1 MPTSSRKRMDFMS
14 LYSSARGYIDRL
26 MLGENLR
33 AKTTRGAA
41 LLGSASLGEQASR
54 FARNMLLTRLLA
66 PSAFGTM
73 AIVMSSASVIGSLT
87 DVGLRVS
94 VIRNP
99 RGREPAYLNAAWWL
113 AMGRSSGVYAICF
126 VIAPWVARFYGN
138 LELCALLRV
147 TLLSVLLEGAMS
159 PRSCL
164 PQKEMKFGRW
174 AAISNGGAVCGVI
187 LTVILSFVL
196 RDVWALAIGYF
207 SENVFRCLLSY
218 ILCPGLPSLGW
229 DRHAA
234 RDLLSYSR
242 GAYGLSFL
250 NLIFTRTDI
259 FVLAKLCSPTALGLY
274 AMAVY
279 LVQTPTGFI
288 QNMVGST
295 LVPAFAHVQEDQQ
308 RINRV
313 LLEATSWLIVLGLP
327 VVVVIWM
334 CAPSILR
341 VTYGV
346 RYLKSAGPLA
356 IASTVAFVSILNGVI
371 TDAFSALGRPAL
383 HRRAVAASAV
393 IMIVAIYPACKML
406 GVAGAQ
412 FAALAAIGASY
423 FLQIMRIRSLTGLNL
438 ARYGTAFLRAG
449 LVCAALLCGG
459 LCIRFLR
466 LAENSALQLAF
477 GLCALFACL
486 WHLCTSGPANQE
498 GCLSREGSLCWQA
511 RRSGSVVER
520 PGFEPGP

>member
-1 MPTSSRKRMDFMS
+1 MDFAR
-14 LYSSARGYIDRL
+14 LYSSVRGYIDRFV
-26 MLGENLR
+26 LGENLR
-33 AKTTRGAA
+33 AKTTRGAV
-41 LLGSASLGEQASR
+41 LLGGASLGEQASR
-54 FARNMLLTRLLA
+54 FARNMLLARLLA

-73 AIVMSSASVIGSLT
+73 AIVMSSASIVGSLT

-113 AMGRSSGVYAICF
+113 AMGRSLGVYAICF
-126 VIAPWVARFYGN
+126 IMAPFVARFYGN
-138 LELCALLRV
+138 FELRGLLRV
-147 TLLSVLLEGAMS
+147 ALLSALLEGAMS

-196 RDVWALAIGYF
+196 PDVWALAIGYC
-207 SENVFRCLLSY
+207 SENAFRCLLSY

-229 DRHAA
+229 DRAAA

-259 FVLAKLCSPTALGLY
+259 FVLAKLYSPTALGLY
-274 AMAVY
+274 TMAVY

-295 LVPAFAHVQEDQQ
+295 LLPAFAHVQEDHQ
-308 RINRV
+308 RVNRV

-327 VVVVIWM
+327 VVVVIWLY
-334 CAPSILR
+334 APFLLK
-341 VTYGV
+341 VTYGA

-356 IASTVAFVSILNGVI
+356 VASAVAFLSVLNGVI
-371 TDAFSALGRPAL
+371 TDAFSAMGRPAL

-393 IMIVAIYPACKML
+393 VMIVAIYPACKIWG
-406 GVAGAQ
+406 GVGAQ
-412 FAALAAIGASY
+412 IAALVAIGASY
-423 FLQIMRIRSLTGLNL
+423 FFQIMRIRGLTGLDL
-438 ARYGTAFLRAG
+438 ARYGKAFVLAG
-449 LVCAALLCGG
+449 LVSAALLFGG
-459 LCIRFLR
+459 LGIRFLG
-466 LAENSALQLAF
+466 LVEGNTAQIAL
-477 GLCALFACL
+477 GLCVFLLAYGICI
-486 WHLCTSGPANQE
+486 PAV
-498 GCLSREGSLCWQA
+498 LRVREDA
-511 RRSGSVVER
+511 
-520 PGFEPGP
+520 

>member
-1 MPTSSRKRMDFMS
+1 
-14 LYSSARGYIDRL
+14 

-41 LLGSASLGEQASR
+41 LMGSASLAEQASR

-73 AIVMSSASVIGSLT
+73 AIVLSSASIVGSLT

-113 AMGRSSGVYAICF
+113 GMGRGLGVYAICF
-126 VIAPWVARFYGN
+126 VMAPWVARFYGN
-138 LELCALLRV
+138 LDLSALLRV
-147 TLLSVLLEGAMS
+147 ALLSAVLEGAMS

-196 RDVWALAIGYF
+196 RDVWALAIGYCG
-207 SENVFRCLLSY
+207 EYVLKCLLSY
-218 ILCPGLPSLGW
+218 ILCPGLPSFRL
-229 DRHAA
+229 DRDAA

-259 FVLAKLCSPTALGLY
+259 FVLGKLYSPTALGLY
-274 AMAVY
+274 TMAIY

-295 LVPAFAHVQEDQQ
+295 LVPAFAHVQEDHQ
-308 RINRV
+308 RLNRV

-327 VVVVIWM
+327 GVVVIWLY
-334 CAPSILR
+334 APSLLR

-356 IASTVAFVSILNGVI
+356 VASAVACLSILNGVI
-371 TDAFSALGRPAL
+371 TDAFSAMGRPAL

-393 IMIVAIYPACKML
+393 IMIVAIYPACKIL
-406 GVAGAQ
+406 GVVGGQ
-412 FAALAAIGASY
+412 IAALVAIGASY
-423 FLQIMRIRSLTGLNL
+423 LLQIMRIRGLTGLDL
-438 ARYGTAFLRAG
+438 TRYGTAFVRAG
-449 LVCAALLCGG
+449 VVSAALLCGG
-459 LCIRFLR
+459 LGIRFLG
-466 LAENSALQLAF
+466 LAEGKTAQIAL
-477 GLCALFACL
+477 GLCVFFIAYGICVPPLL
-486 WHLCTSGPANQE
+486 RIKESI
-498 GCLSREGSLCWQA
+498 
-511 RRSGSVVER
+511 
-520 PGFEPGP
+520 

>member
-1 MPTSSRKRMDFMS
+1 MMPTSSPKRMDFTG
-14 LYSSARGYIDRL
+14 LYFSAKGFIGRL

-33 AKTTRGAA
+33 AKATRGAA

-54 FARNMLLTRLLA
+54 FARNMLLARILA

-87 DVGLRVS
+87 DVGLRAS

-113 AMGRSSGVYAICF
+113 AMGRSLGVYAVCF

-138 LELCALLRV
+138 LELSALLRV
-147 TLLSVLLEGAMS
+147 ALLSALLEGAMS

-196 RDVWALAIGYF
+196 RDVWALAIGYC

-218 ILCPGLPSLGW
+218 ILCPGLPTFGW
-229 DRHAA
+229 DRDAA

-250 NLIFTRTDI
+250 NLIFTRTDV
-259 FVLAKLCSPTALGLY
+259 FVLGKLYSPYALGLY
-274 AMAVY
+274 VMAVY

-295 LVPAFAHVQEDQQ
+295 LLPAFAHVQDDHR

-313 LLEATSWLIVLGLP
+313 LIEATSWLIALGLP
-327 VVVVIWM
+327 AVVAIWL
-334 CAPSILR
+334 CAPSLLS
-341 VTYGV
+341 VTYGA

-356 IASTVAFVSILNGVI
+356 VASAVAAISIVNGVI

-393 IMIVAIYPACKML
+393 IMIVGIYPACKL
-406 GVAGAQ
+406 FGLVGAQ
-412 FAALAAIGASY
+412 IASLVAIGTSY
-423 FLQIMRIRSLTGLNL
+423 ILQIMRIRSLTGLRL
-438 ARYGTAFLRAG
+438 VRYWSAFARAG
-449 LVCAALLCGG
+449 LVCATLLCGG
-459 LCIRFLR
+459 LFIRFLP
-466 LAENSALQLAF
+466 LAKGNVLQIAL
-477 GLCALFACL
+477 GLCTFLLAYSICI
-486 WHLCTSGPANQE
+486 PAV
-498 GCLSREGSLCWQA
+498 LRMKKDA
-511 RRSGSVVER
+511 
-520 PGFEPGP
+520 

>member
-1 MPTSSRKRMDFMS
+1 MTPASSRKRMDFTR
-14 LYSSARGYIDRL
+14 LYSSVRRYIDRL

-33 AKTTRGAA
+33 AKTTRGAV
-41 LLGSASLGEQASR
+41 LLGGASLGEQASR
-54 FARNMLLTRLLA
+54 FARNMLLARLLA

-73 AIVMSSASVIGSLT
+73 AIVMSSASIVGSLT

-99 RGREPAYLNAAWWL
+99 RGREPAYLNAGWWL
-113 AMGRSSGVYAICF
+113 AMGRSIGVYAICF

-147 TLLSVLLEGAMS
+147 ALLSALLEGAMS

-174 AAISNGGAVCGVI
+174 AAITNGGAVCGVI

-196 RDVWALAIGYF
+196 PDVWALAIGYC
-207 SENVFRCLLSY
+207 SENAFRCLLSY
-218 ILCPGLPSLGW
+218 ILCPGLPRFGW
-229 DRHAA
+229 DRDAA
-234 RDLLSYSR
+234 RDLLSYSK

-259 FVLAKLCSPTALGLY
+259 FVLAKLYSPTALGLY
-274 AMAVY
+274 TMAVY

-295 LVPAFAHVQEDQQ
+295 LVPAFAHVQEDHQ

-313 LLEATSWLIVLGLP
+313 MLEATSWLIVLGLP
-327 VVVVIWM
+327 VVVVIWLY
-334 CAPSILR
+334 APFLLR

-346 RYLKSAGPLA
+346 RYLKSAGPL
-356 IASTVAFVSILNGVI
+356 IVASAVAFISILNGVI
-371 TDAFSALGRPAL
+371 TDVFSALGRPAL

-393 IMIVAIYPACKML
+393 IMIVAIYPACKIF
-406 GVAGAQ
+406 GVVGAQ
-412 FAALAAIGASY
+412 IAALVAIGASY
-423 FLQIMRIRSLTGLNL
+423 FFQIMRIRALTGLNL
-438 ARYGTAFLRAG
+438 ARYGTAFVHAG
-449 LVCAALLCGG
+449 LVCAAFLCGG

-466 LAENSALQLAF
+466 IVEGNAAQMAF
-477 GLCALFACL
+477 GLCAFLLAYGICV
-486 WHLCTSGPANQE
+486 PAVLRIKE
-498 GCLSREGSLCWQA
+498 DA
-511 RRSGSVVER
+511 
-520 PGFEPGP
+520 

>member
-1 MPTSSRKRMDFMS
+1 MDFAG
-14 LYSSARGYIDRL
+14 LYSRVRGYIDRL
-26 MLGENLR
+26 MLGDNLR

-73 AIVMSSASVIGSLT
+73 AIVMSSASIVGSLT

-94 VIRNP
+94 VVRNP

-113 AMGRSSGVYAICF
+113 AMGRSLGVYAIIF
-126 VIAPWVARFYGN
+126 VMSPLVARFYGN
-138 LELCALLRV
+138 VELSALLRV
-147 TLLSVLLEGAMS
+147 ALLGALLEGAMS

-164 PQKEMKFGRW
+164 PQKDMKFGRW

-187 LTVILSFVL
+187 LTVILSFIIP
-196 RDVWALAIGYF
+196 DVWALAIGYC
-207 SENVFRCLLSY
+207 SENAFRCLLSY
-218 ILCPGLPSLGW
+218 ILCPGLPSFGW
-229 DRHAA
+229 DKAAA

-259 FVLAKLCSPTALGLY
+259 FVLAKLYSPTALGLY
-274 AMAVY
+274 TMAVY

-295 LVPAFAHVQEDQQ
+295 LLPAFAHVQEDHK
-308 RINRV
+308 RLNRV

-327 VVVVIWM
+327 VVIVIWLY
-334 CAPSILR
+334 APSLLR
-341 VTYGV
+341 LTYGA
-346 RYLKSAGPLA
+346 RYMKSAGPLV
-356 IASTVAFVSILNGVI
+356 VAAAVALLSVLNGVI

-393 IMIVAIYPACKML
+393 IMIVAIYPASKML
-406 GVAGAQ
+406 GAVGAQ
-412 FAALAAIGASY
+412 IAALLAIGTSCV
-423 FLQIMRIRSLTGLNL
+423 LQVTRIRALTDLDL
-438 ARYGTAFLRAG
+438 AQYGMAFVRVG
-449 LVCAALLCGG
+449 LVCAAILCGG
-459 LCIRFLR
+459 LGIRYLG
-466 LAENSALQLAF
+466 LAEGITAQIVL
-477 GLCALFACL
+477 GLCAFLLAYGICV
-486 WHLCTSGPANQE
+486 PAV
-498 GCLSREGSLCWQA
+498 LRLKGST
-511 RRSGSVVER
+511 
-520 PGFEPGP
+520 

>member
-1 MPTSSRKRMDFMS
+1 MTPTSSWKRMGFTR
-14 LYSSARGYIDRL
+14 LYSPVKGYIDRL
-26 MLGENLR
+26 VLGENLR

-41 LLGSASLGEQASR
+41 LLGGASLGEQASR
-54 FARNMLLTRLLA
+54 FARNMLLARLLA

-73 AIVMSSASVIGSLT
+73 AIVMSFSSIVGSLS

-113 AMGRSSGVYAICF
+113 AMGRSLGVYAICF
-126 VIAPWVARFYGN
+126 LAAPWVARFYGN
-138 LELCALLRV
+138 IEVSALLRV
-147 TLLSVLLEGAMS
+147 ALLSALLEGAMS

-174 AAISNGGAVCGVI
+174 ATISNGGAICGVI
-187 LTVILSFVL
+187 LTVILSFIL
-196 RDVWALAIGYF
+196 PDVWALAIGYC
-207 SENVFRCLLSY
+207 SENAFRCLLSY
-218 ILCPGLPSLGW
+218 ILCPGLPSFGW
-229 DRHAA
+229 NRSAA

-274 AMAVY
+274 TMAVY

-295 LVPAFAHVQEDQQ
+295 LVPAFAHVQEDHQ

-313 LLEATSWLIVLGLP
+313 ILEATSWLIVLGLP
-327 VVVVIWM
+327 AVVVIWLY
-334 CAPSILR
+334 APSLLR
-341 VTYGV
+341 VTYGI
-346 RYLKSAGPLA
+346 RYLRSAGPLA
-356 IASTVAFVSILNGVI
+356 VASAVAFISILNGVI
-371 TDAFSALGRPAL
+371 TDAFSAMGRPAL

-393 IMIVAIYPACKML
+393 VMIVAIYPACKML
-406 GVAGAQ
+406 GVIGAQ
-412 FAALAAIGASY
+412 IAALVAIGTSY
-423 FLQIMRIRSLTGLNL
+423 LLQVIRIRALTGLGL
-438 ARYGTAFLRAG
+438 AQYGAAFVRAG

-459 LCIRFLR
+459 FCIRLLG
-466 LAENSALQLAF
+466 LAEGNAAQIAL
-477 GLCALFACL
+477 GLCALLLAYGICI
-486 WHLCTSGPANQE
+486 PAVLRIKQE
-498 GCLSREGSLCWQA
+498 A
-511 RRSGSVVER
+511 
-520 PGFEPGP
+520 

>member
-1 MPTSSRKRMDFMS
+1 MDIAR
-14 LYSSARGYIDRL
+14 LYSRVREYVDQLLRGD
-26 MLGENLR
+26 NLR

-73 AIVMSSASVIGSLT
+73 AIVMSSASIVGSLT

-99 RGREPAYLNAAWWL
+99 KGREPAYLNAAWWL
-113 AMGRSSGVYAICF
+113 AMGRSLGVYVIIF
-126 VIAPWVARFYGN
+126 VMAPFVARFYGN
-138 LELCALLRV
+138 VELSALLRV
-147 TLLSVLLEGAMS
+147 ALLGALLEGAMS

-164 PQKEMKFGRW
+164 PQKDMKFGRW

-187 LTVILSFVL
+187 LTVILSFIIP
-196 RDVWALAIGYF
+196 DVWALAIGYC
-207 SENVFRCLLSY
+207 SENAFRCLLSY
-218 ILCPGLPSLGW
+218 ILCPGLPSFGW
-229 DRHAA
+229 DRAAA

-259 FVLAKLCSPTALGLY
+259 FVLAKLYSPTALGLY
-274 AMAVY
+274 TMAVY

-295 LVPAFAHVQEDQQ
+295 LVPAFAHVQEDH
-308 RINRV
+308 RRVNRV

-327 VVVVIWM
+327 AVVVIWLY
-334 CAPSILR
+334 APSLLR
-341 VTYGV
+341 VIYGA

-356 IASTVAFVSILNGVI
+356 VASAVAFLSILNGVI
-371 TDAFSALGRPAL
+371 TDAFSAMGRPAL

-393 IMIVAIYPACKML
+393 IMIVGIYPACKIL
-406 GVAGAQ
+406 GVVGGQ
-412 FAALAAIGASY
+412 IAALVAIGASY
-423 FLQIMRIRSLTGLNL
+423 FLQIMRIRGLTGLDL
-438 ARYGTAFLRAG
+438 ARYGKAFVLAG
-449 LVCAALLCGG
+449 LVSAALLCGG
-459 LCIRFLR
+459 LGIRFLG
-466 LAENSALQLAF
+466 LVEGNTAQIAL
-477 GLCALFACL
+477 GLCAFLLAYGICV
-486 WHLCTSGPANQE
+486 PAMLRMKE
-498 GCLSREGSLCWQA
+498 DSLS
-511 RRSGSVVER
+511 
-520 PGFEPGP
+520 

>member
-1 MPTSSRKRMDFMS
+1 MDIAG
-14 LYSSARGYIDRL
+14 LYSYVRGYIGRL
-26 MLGENLR
+26 MLGDNLR

-54 FARNMLLTRLLA
+54 FARNMLLTRILA

-73 AIVMSSASVIGSLT
+73 AIVMSSASIVGSLT

-113 AMGRSSGVYAICF
+113 AMGRSLGVYAIIF
-126 VIAPWVARFYGN
+126 IMAPLVARFYGN
-138 LELCALLRV
+138 VELSALLRV
-147 TLLSVLLEGAMS
+147 ALLGALLEGAMS

-164 PQKEMKFGRW
+164 PQKDMKFGRW

-187 LTVILSFVL
+187 LTVILSFIIP
-196 RDVWALAIGYF
+196 DVWALAIGYC

-218 ILCPGLPSLGW
+218 ILCPGLPSFGW
-229 DRHAA
+229 DRAAA

-259 FVLAKLCSPTALGLY
+259 FVLAKLYSPTALGLY
-274 AMAVY
+274 TMAVY

-295 LVPAFAHVQEDQQ
+295 LLPAFAHVQEDHK
-308 RINRV
+308 RLNRV
-313 LLEATSWLIVLGLP
+313 LLEATSWLVVLGLP
-327 VVVVIWM
+327 VVVVIWLY
-334 CAPSILR
+334 APSVLR
-341 VTYGV
+341 LTYGA
-346 RYLKSAGPLA
+346 RYVKSAGPL
-356 IASTVAFVSILNGVI
+356 TVAAAVACLSILNGVI

-393 IMIVAIYPACKML
+393 IMIVAIYPASKML
-406 GVAGAQ
+406 GVVGAQ
-412 FAALAAIGASY
+412 IAALLAIGTSY
-423 FLQIMRIRSLTGLNL
+423 FLQIVRIRTLTGLDL
-438 ARYGTAFLRAG
+438 GRYGMAFVRVG
-449 LVCAALLCGG
+449 LVCAAILCGG
-459 LCIRFLR
+459 LGIRHLG
-466 LAENSALQLAF
+466 LAEGIAAQIAL
-477 GLCALFACL
+477 GLCAFLIAYGICV
-486 WHLCTSGPANQE
+486 P
-498 GCLSREGSLCWQA
+498 
-511 RRSGSVVER
+511 SVLR
-520 PGFEPGP
+520 IRGNA